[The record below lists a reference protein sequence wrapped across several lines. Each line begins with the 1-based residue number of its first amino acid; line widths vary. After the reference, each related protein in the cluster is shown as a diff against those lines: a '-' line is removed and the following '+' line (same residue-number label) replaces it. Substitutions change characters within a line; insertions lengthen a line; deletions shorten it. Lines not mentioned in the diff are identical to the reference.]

1 MDEIKNKQ
9 PDNVENTNYGVKYTF
24 NTSIKGLNG
33 KYEQA
38 NVIVVVQNDSGNITW
53 KIVTLYPGKR
63 KKIKMNELDNVILI
77 KDFKN
82 LKAGT
87 KGAIVLKYNEKDFEV
102 EFFDNK
108 LNTIGVYTINVS
120 YLKLDN
126 D

>member
-1 MDEIKNKQ
+1 M
-9 PDNVENTNYGVKYTF
+9 ENSYIISREEG
-24 NTSIKGLNG
+24 
-33 KYEQA
+33 E
-38 NVIVVVQNDSGNITW
+38 
-53 KIVTLYPGKR
+53 
-63 KKIKMNELDNVILI
+63 IKMNELDNVILI
-77 KDFKN
+77 KDFKD
-82 LKAGT
+82 LKTGT